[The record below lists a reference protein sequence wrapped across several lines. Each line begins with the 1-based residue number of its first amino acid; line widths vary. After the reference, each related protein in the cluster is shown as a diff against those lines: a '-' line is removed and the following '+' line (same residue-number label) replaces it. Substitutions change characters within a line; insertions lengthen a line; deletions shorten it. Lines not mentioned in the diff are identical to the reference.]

1 MTTAFTPLLDRDLHG
16 CVLRLPSAVQAA
28 VHTHRERLV
37 IAGGFIRSVIAR
49 EKVNDVDLFVD
60 RVSRGKRIAAEI
72 AGPDGSV
79 YETQNALTVR
89 GRLPIQVITRWTFRS
104 PHAVVES
111 FDFTIARAAI
121 WFDGKRWQ
129 SAADPRFYPDLAAKR
144 VVYTS
149 PVRNEDAGGSMLRV
163 LKFYTRGYTI
173 PVDSLGAVM
182 ARMANAVPAAAL
194 RGSGAARER
203 RIANELTEL
212 LKEVDPQVDPEHIAH
227 LPAERA
233 SAAALRAASVSPPP
247 AIQG

>member
-1 MTTAFTPLLDRDLHG
+1 MPTGFTTLLDRDLHG
-16 CVLRLPSAVQAA
+16 CVLRLPRPVQAA

-37 IAGGFIRSVIAR
+37 IAGGFIRSVIAGER
-49 EKVNDVDLFVD
+49 VNDVDLFVD
-60 RVSRGKRIAAEI
+60 RVSRGKEVAEEI

-104 PHAVVES
+104 PQAVVES

-129 SAADPRFYPDLAAKR
+129 SAADPRFYADLAAKR
-144 VVYTS
+144 IVYTS
-149 PVRNEDAGGSMLRV
+149 PIRNEDAGGSMLRV

-182 ARMANAVPAAAL
+182 ARMAHAVPASAL
-194 RGSGAARER
+194 RGSGIARER
-203 RIANELTEL
+203 RIASQLTDL

-233 SAAALRAASVSPPP
+233 SAAALRRAAAVPE
-247 AIQG
+247 